1 MMKPVLDNIVNWS
14 WWPYKKRIVPVAF
27 STFSVV
33 YQVVTFRNLAVDL
46 KW

>member
-1 MMKPVLDNIVNWS
+1 MMKPVLDNVVNWS
-14 WWPYKKRIVPVAF
+14 WWPYKRIVPVAF